1 MSVINS
7 YTEIKL
13 FPEYETDFYVSDNN
27 IFIDQ
32 QIEIVD
38 LSPNLNKSYWIIG
51 NDEFNV
57 NQESFFYS
65 FLDTGKIEIV
75 LISSNENN
83 CIDTVIKNINIYPR
97 LEYYVPNSFTPNND
111 RLNDEFEIK
120 CNGAKE
126 IEITIFNRWGEK
138 IFYKKSITNIAWT
151 GDNQASGIYL
161 YKLRIVDF
169 KDSITNK
176 IGELLLIK

>member
-1 MSVINS
+1 MFSLNYRCNHFFTS
-7 YTEIKL
+7 RY
-13 FPEYETDFYVSDNN
+13 N
-27 IFIDQ
+27 IFIPTTNEDGVVSWEEVTAVTRHDPGEKLY
-32 QIEIVD
+32 EIKTLGGREV
-38 LSPNLNKSYWIIG
+38 
-51 NDEFNV
+51 
-57 NQESFFYS
+57 
-65 FLDTGKIEIV
+65 IV
-75 LISSNENN
+75 TENN

-138 IFYKKSITNIAWT
+138 IFYKKSNTNIAWT